1 VNAFVPDFILQQD
14 AHDRSSGSFDAA
26 ALFVDL
32 SGFSALTESLVPH
45 GREGAETLATALR
58 FYFDPLVAAVHEAGG
73 FITGFAGD
81 ACTALF
87 PHSPHRNATAYA
99 LDAAHRMLRF
109 VAEHPVYEAPY
120 GNYPFSIRVGLSWG
134 KVGWGIVRVTHIPL
148 SDPLSSSG
156 AALSYRPLPERAFF
170 YFNGAAVDGCAT
182 VEHRA
187 GAGEIL
193 FDAAFRRRVPV
204 AEAAHVEGEIFR
216 SLDPGKPVRRLPVT
230 WLPTSGE
237 GAYFLP
243 PGVSDMPAQG
253 EFRDVST
260 VFLSFAEVGDVA
272 GLIRLLHE
280 LAVGYGGTFTG
291 LDFGDKGINT
301 VIHFGAPV
309 AHENDTERA
318 LDFALE
324 LFRLCHRTARLRA
337 GITRDVRWV
346 GFNGGT
352 RRQEFACLG
361 RATNLAARLM
371 MRAAWGDLLC
381 DPEITAVAEAG
392 YELLPRGEMTL
403 KGFELPVAV
412 HALKAKRAAFEQAK
426 EFSAKELVGRTAELL
441 RLLRSIEPIFAG
453 RFAGVIHVDGEAGL
467 GKSYLVETGRRRL
480 GDRDAPFL
488 WIEAPCDQTLQRS
501 LNAFEVA
508 LKDYFQQSPASAKEE
523 DLARFKEIFARLLA
537 RMPASAAALA
547 GEIAAHEAIYAA
559 ILGHRVPGSLYD
571 RLSPRDRFDRTLA
584 AIAAWIRAES
594 TIQPVVLHLEDAHW
608 ADGDTLRALRAI
620 ARMGRADE
628 RSTERLAPG
637 LPVVILCTARPRDDG
652 GPFRIELDRG
662 VPIRNIA
669 LGPLS
674 PDEIGKIAEKLGGRP
689 VPEMFRSIL
698 VDGAGG
704 NPLFAEEIFS
714 YWSDGEVPAG
724 EPSISSPSVAL
735 LPSDVN
741 SLLVA
746 RLDRLPPR
754 VKLTVFAAAVLGK
767 EFDVGVLT
775 SMAAGE
781 PEVAE
786 HVRFAV
792 AQRIFLHLG
801 GSRYRFRNTL
811 LRNAAYEI
819 QARAR
824 LQRMHLLAAEAIE
837 RAYPGDLERH
847 ASELARHYR
856 RAALNDKARAY
867 FLSAAR
873 EAASR
878 YAHSEARRHYKSYLR
893 LSPEPSAESV
903 IARYELARD
912 VYEPRGELSKAHDE
926 HVKVIDEARGLGDG
940 AVEALGQLGLGRVAY
955 ARRMPDEA
963 EGWFAQAIA
972 CARRADS
979 RWIEAQVLS
988 HLGLAQRAAGHG
1000 AEAARNFERA
1010 LRLGGELR
1018 MHEGDS
1024 ALGELVTQ
1032 LAAGRSVSEL
1042 MDAFEQSLG
1051 GPATAAAAG
1060 GRQTAIPEP
1069 PDR

>member
-1 VNAFVPDFILQQD
+1 MNPFVPDFILQQD
-14 AHDRSSGSFDAA
+14 AHERAAGAFEAA

-32 SGFSALTESLVPH
+32 SGFSALTERLVAR
-45 GREGAETLATALR
+45 GREGAETLAAALR
-58 FYFDPLVAAVHEAGG
+58 FHFDPLVAAVHEAGG

-87 PHSPHRNATAYA
+87 PHSPHRNAAAFA

-109 VAEHPVYEAPY
+109 VVDNPVYTTPFGA
-120 GNYPFSIRVGLSWG
+120 YPFSIRVGLSWG

-148 SDPLSSSG
+148 SDPLSSANG
-156 AALSYRPLPERAFF
+156 PLSYRPLPERAFY
-170 YFNGAAVDGCAT
+170 YFNGPAVDGCA
-182 VEHRA
+182 VAEQRA
-187 GAGEIL
+187 RAGEIL
-193 FDAAFRRRVPV
+193 FDAAFRRRVPG
-204 AEAAHVEGEIFR
+204 AEAAHVEGELFR
-216 SLDPGKPVRRLPVT
+216 SLDPGKPVRRLPVS
-230 WLPTSGE
+230 WVPGRGE

-243 PGVSDMPAQG
+243 PGVADIPPQG
-253 EFRDVST
+253 EFRDVSS

-280 LAVGYGGTFTG
+280 LVTGYGGTFTG
-291 LDFGDKGINT
+291 LDFGDKGTNT

-324 LFRLCHRTARLRA
+324 LYRLCHRTARLRA

-371 MRAAWGDLLC
+371 MRASWGDLLC
-381 DPEITAVAEAG
+381 DPRVTEVAEAG
-392 YELLPRGEMTL
+392 YELEPRGALTL
-403 KGFELPVAV
+403 KGFTELVAV
-412 HALKAKRAAFEQAK
+412 RALKSKRATFEQPK
-426 EFSAKELVGRTAELL
+426 EFGAKELIGRAAELN

-453 RFAGVIHVDGEAGL
+453 RFAGVIHIDGEAGL
-467 GKSYLVETGRRRL
+467 GKSYLVETARRKLAGRGTPL
-480 GDRDAPFL
+480 L

-508 LKDYFQQSPASAKEE
+508 LKDYFQQSQAGSKAE
-523 DLARFKEIFARLLA
+523 DVARFQEIFARLLA
-537 RMPASAAALA
+537 RVSPAAPALA
-547 GEIAAHEAIYAA
+547 REVAQHEPIYAA
-559 ILGHRVPGSLYD
+559 LLGHRALGALYD
-571 RLSPRDRFDRTLA
+571 RLSPKDRFDRTIA

-594 TIQPVVLHLEDAHW
+594 AIQPVVIHLEDAHW
-608 ADGDTLRALRAI
+608 ADGDTLRAVRAI

-628 RSTERLAPG
+628 RSTQRLAPG
-637 LPVVILCTARPRDDG
+637 LPVVIVATARYKDDG
-652 GPFRIELDRG
+652 GPFRVELDRG
-662 VPIRNIA
+662 VPIRTIP

-674 PDEIGKIAEKLGGRP
+674 ADEIGKIAEKLGGRP
-689 VPEMFRSIL
+689 VPEMFRGIL

-714 YWSDGEVPAG
+714 YWSDGDVPAA

-767 EFDVGVLT
+767 EFDLAVLT
-775 SMAAGE
+775 GMAAGE
-781 PEVAE
+781 SEVAE
-786 HVRFAV
+786 HVRFAE
-792 AQRIFLHLG
+792 AQRIFTHLG
-801 GSRYRFRNTL
+801 GARYRFRSTL
-811 LRNAAYEI
+811 FRNAAYEI

-837 RAYPGDLERH
+837 RAHAGDLERH
-847 ASELARHYR
+847 AAELARHHR
-856 RAALNDKARAY
+856 RAGAFDKARAY

-878 YAHSEARRHYKSYLR
+878 YAHSEAKRHYKSYLR
-893 LSPEPSAESV
+893 LVPEPSAESV

-912 VYEPRGELSKAHDE
+912 VHEPRGDLGKAHDE
-926 HVKVIDEARGLGDG
+926 HLKVIDEARRVGDG
-940 AVEALGQLGLGRVAY
+940 SIEALGQLGLGRVA
-955 ARRMPDEA
+955 
-963 EGWFAQAIA
+963 F
-972 CARRADS
+972 ARRALDDAEARLGQALGSARRAES
-979 RWIEAQVLS
+979 RFIEALALA
-988 HLGLAQRAAGHG
+988 HLALAQRAAGRG
-1000 AEAARNFERA
+1000 DEAARTFDQA
-1010 LRLGGELR
+1010 LRLGRALR
-1018 MHEGDS
+1018 VHEGAS
-1024 ALGELVTQ
+1024 SFGEVVLQ
-1032 LAAGRSVSEL
+1032 HAADRPLAEL
-1042 MDAFEQSLG
+1042 MDLYEQGVAVPGAKS
-1051 GPATAAAAG
+1051 
-1060 GRQTAIPEP
+1060 
-1069 PDR
+1069 